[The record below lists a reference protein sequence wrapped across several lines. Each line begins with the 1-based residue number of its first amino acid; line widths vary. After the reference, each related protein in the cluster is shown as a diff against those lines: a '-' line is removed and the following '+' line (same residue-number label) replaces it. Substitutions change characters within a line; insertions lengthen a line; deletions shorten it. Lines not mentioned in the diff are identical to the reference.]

1 MYMRITRRKFGKLA
15 VASLPVAGMALSHP
29 AMLFAADKPKPNSM
43 INGVQIG
50 CITAYSYRSMAQ
62 TDAMSCLSYL
72 LTDGVSATEM
82 ENTQETYAGSPQRPA
97 AGRPTGAAARG
108 DGGVA
113 SLASRTGGGG
123 AARTATPEQIAERE
137 KFAEQLTAW
146 RLSAPMEKYTELK
159 NKYAEAGVSIFGF
172 KIGLTMQMPD
182 GVYDYAFNAAK
193 LCGANQLTMEMPTD
207 PALTERVGQFASK
220 HKMMVGYH
228 AHAQATPTIW
238 DQAMSQSEYNGI
250 NLDLGHYTQGGN
262 HDQLDF
268 IRKNHARITSMHLK
282 DMTYPENG
290 GKNTPWG
297 HGDTPLKA
305 ALKLVQKE
313 GYKFP
318 CTIELEYPIPDDS
331 DAVKE
336 VAKCMQF
343 CRESLA

>member
-1 MYMRITRRKFGKLA
+1 MKITRRQFGKLA
-15 VASLPVAGMALSHP
+15 ASLPVAGVALSHP
-29 AMLFAADKPKPNSM
+29 AMLFGAENQNSM

-50 CITAYSYRSMAQ
+50 CITSYSYRSMAQ
-62 TDAMSCLSYL
+62 TDAMACLGYL
-72 LTDGVSATEM
+72 LTDGVSATEVEGM
-82 ENTQETYAGSPQRPA
+82 QEDYAGAPKRPSF
-97 AGRPTGAAARG
+97 GRPTGAAARG
-108 DGGVA
+108 DGG
-113 SLASRTGGGG
+113 LASAFRPGSGGG
-123 AARTATPEQIAERE
+123 ARTATPEQIAARE
-137 KFAEQLTAW
+137 KYAEELTAW

-159 NKYAEAGVSIFGF
+159 DKFAAAGVSIYGF

-182 GVYDYAFNAAK
+182 GVYDYAFKAAK

-228 AHAQATPTIW
+228 AHQQATPTIW

-305 ALKLVQKE
+305 ALQLVQKE

-318 CTIELEYPIPDDS
+318 CTIELEYAIPDDS

-343 CRESLA
+343 CREALA